1 MAGKKKSREGQI
13 SKGERSNVDKS
24 ILKSVRK
31 ERTELGRTLNAWAA
45 WKKGQP
51 TPKIIQRILGIDKN
65 TLYKS
70 WNKYI
75 PLKSSEE
82 R

>member
-1 MAGKKKSREGQI
+1 MTGKKRDGKT
-13 SKGERSNVDKS
+13 SKGERPNVNRS
-24 ILKSVRK
+24 ILKDVRK
-31 ERTELGRTLNAWAA
+31 ERTELSRTLNAWNS

-51 TPKIIQRILGIDKN
+51 TPKIIQRILGVDKK

-75 PLKSSEE
+75 PLKGKDNAD
-82 R
+82 